1 MFRAG
6 KDSNNYISLNSSDYY
21 NFKISG
27 SVSAKGNIMSL
38 LDRSCKVLP
47 QFS

>member
-6 KDSNNYISLNSSDYY
+6 KDGNNYFSLNSSDYY